1 MSFALRIRARAKWA
15 GFAAAGLVIAL
26 FGSAVSFQ
34 IAHAQDARAILDD
47 PTGFWLVAETGP
59 PVSAGLA
66 AIPIFGAAARAQ
78 IGNPRAVWDIR
89 REVDNSLSIQIRPRD
104 LMFRNVA
111 VAGEALTAE
120 TLAPDNPNA
129 RVRLDARISNGQLSG
144 TLEFE
149 GFSLS
154 LDGRPPPSVAALR
167 EALVAARTRL
177 DAIDGPYAIPEIEKL
192 RLENIVL
199 IERIRRVEGE
209 LAARGPNRAA
219 TAATPAPTGAVGGQ
233 IAMRGLGLD
242 LQTRGVAR
250 LRSAPDAAAP
260 QIAALQAGQPLAKLA
275 DAARGGWSLVA
286 TAQGTVGYVAA
297 GEVGPIA
304 QASAAPGA
312 PRAAREISVSFPSWD
327 AGRIGRRMTVA
338 EPGFISLVGRVRGD
352 GTLREVRIAD
362 AQTVSNRDGS
372 FTAVVPVEREGRRV
386 RIEAQFMAGP
396 PAILEFEIAVGR

>member
-1 MSFALRIRARAKWA
+1 MTLMLRMRARAKRA
-15 GFAAAGLVIAL
+15 GFAAAALVLAM
-26 FGSAVSFQ
+26 FGVADGAQ

-59 PVSAGLA
+59 PVSTGLA

-89 REVDNSLSIQIRPRD
+89 READNSLSIQIRPRD
-104 LMFRNVA
+104 LLFRNVA
-111 VAGEALTAE
+111 VAGDALTAE
-120 TLAPDNPNA
+120 TIAPDNPNA
-129 RVRLDARISNGQLSG
+129 RVRLDVRIANGQLSG
-144 TLEFE
+144 TLAFE
-149 GFSLS
+149 GFSLA
-154 LDGRPPPSVAALR
+154 LEGRPPPSVAALR

-177 DAIDGPYAIPEIEKL
+177 DEIDGPYAIPEIEKL

-209 LAARGPNRAA
+209 LAARGTNRAA
-219 TAATPAPTGAVGGQ
+219 PAANTAPAAGLAGQ

-242 LQTRGVAR
+242 LQTRGTAR

-260 QIAALQAGQPLAKLA
+260 QIAALPAGQPLAKLA

-286 TAQGTVGYVAA
+286 TAQGTVGYVAT
-297 GEVGPIA
+297 GEVGPLA
-304 QASAAPGA
+304 QAAAPA
-312 PRAAREISVSFPSWD
+312 NAARAAREIAVSFPSWD
-327 AGRIGRRMTVA
+327 PGRVGRRMTVP

-386 RIEAQFMAGP
+386 RIEAQFTAGP

>member
-1 MSFALRIRARAKWA
+1 MSLALRLRARAKRVGYA
-15 GFAAAGLVIAL
+15 LAGLVLATLAL
-26 FGSAVSFQ
+26 VGNAQ
-34 IAHAQDARAILDD
+34 TTRAQDVRSILED

-59 PVSAGLA
+59 PVSTGLA

-89 REVDNSLSIQIRPRD
+89 READNSLSIQIRPRD
-104 LMFRNVA
+104 LLFRNVA

-120 TLAPDNPNA
+120 TLAPDNPNT
-129 RVRLDARISNGQLSG
+129 RVRLEVRIANGQLAG
-144 TLEFE
+144 TLAFE
-149 GFSLS
+149 GFTLS
-154 LDGRPPPSVAALR
+154 LEGRPPPSVAALR
-167 EALVAARTRL
+167 EALVAARARL
-177 DAIDGPYAIPEIEKL
+177 DEIDGPYAIPEIEKL

-209 LAARGPNRAA
+209 LAARAPNRAA
-219 TAATPAPTGAVGGQ
+219 PAASPAPSAALGGQ

-260 QIAALQAGQPLAKLA
+260 QIAALQTGQPLAKLG

-286 TAQGTVGYVAA
+286 TAQGTVGYVAN
-297 GEVGPIA
+297 GEIGPIA
-304 QASAAPGA
+304 QTSATAA
-312 PRAAREISVSFPSWD
+312 AARAAREISVSFPSWD
-327 AGRIGRRMTVA
+327 TGRIGRRMTVA

-386 RIEAQFMAGP
+386 RIEAQFTAGP
-396 PAILEFEIAVGR
+396 PAVLEFEIAVGR

>member
-1 MSFALRIRARAKWA
+1 MSLALRIRARAKRA
-15 GFAAAGLVIAL
+15 GFAAAGLVLAL
-26 FGSAVSFQ
+26 FGFSGSAQ
-34 IAHAQDARAILDD
+34 IALAQDARAILKD

-66 AIPIFGAAARAQ
+66 SIPIFGAAARAQ

-89 REVDNSLSIQIRPRD
+89 RETDNSLSIQIRPRD
-104 LMFRNVA
+104 LLFRNVA
-111 VAGEALTAE
+111 VAGDALTAE
-120 TLAPDNPNA
+120 APAPDNPNT
-129 RVRLDARISNGQLSG
+129 RVRLDVRIANGQLSG
-144 TLEFE
+144 TLAFE

-154 LDGRPPPSVAALR
+154 LEGRPPPSVIALR
-167 EALVAARTRL
+167 EAFVGARTRL
-177 DAIDGPYAIPEIEKL
+177 DEIDGPYAIPEIEKL

-209 LAARGPNRAA
+209 LAARAPNRAA
-219 TAATPAPTGAVGGQ
+219 PAASPAPSAALGGQ

-260 QIAALQAGQPLAKLA
+260 QIASLPAGQPLAKLG

-304 QASAAPGA
+304 QTSAAAGA
-312 PRAAREISVSFPSWD
+312 ARAGREISVSFPSWD
-327 AGRIGRRMTVA
+327 AGRVGRRMTVA
-338 EPGFISLVGRVRGD
+338 EPGFISLVGRVRGE
-352 GTLREVRIAD
+352 GNLREVRIAD

-386 RIEAQFMAGP
+386 RIEALFAAGP
-396 PAILEFEIAVGR
+396 PAVLEFEIAVGR